1 MEIAQGHQAVMPY
14 LMVENARKFTE
25 FCQKVF
31 NAQLTFSRLRE
42 DNITVMHSEIQI
54 SGCTIM
60 FCDATDQWKV
70 ETSNLFIYVEDANET
85 FQKAIEAGAAI
96 VSEIANQDYGR
107 SGGVKDPFGNVWWIT
122 SILKK

>member
-31 NAQLTFSRLRE
+31 NAQLRFSRLRE

-70 ETSNLFIYVEDANET
+70 ETSNLFIYVEDVDET